1 MDKINKF
8 FKNKK
13 ILITGNT
20 GFIGSWLTTVLL
32 NHEAK
37 ITGISKDTGETNG
50 LFKILKIKKDIH
62 FKLLD
67 LTHEKK
73 TANFLKGKN
82 FDIIIHLA
90 AEPLVYDG
98 YKNPNKVIKNNIF
111 STINL
116 FNYIKNKK
124 TFLVNFTTDKVYF
137 NDNKSHKYFTE
148 NDILYGEDP
157 YSFSKVVTDMMGKMW
172 SHNFKPTKI
181 INVRCGNVIGGA
193 DWKQKRLIPDII
205 KNHYQKKKL
214 DIRNLNSTRPWVHIL
229 EVSNILLL
237 LIQKKF
243 NKNFQFD
250 VFNISPNIGGEKNV
264 KWIINYFKTLSIND
278 FHYTTKSEFKEKTNL
293 KLNSTKIK
301 KILTLNYKF
310 NVKERFSMTFDWY
323 KVFYKTRKLISE
335 KTHSD
340 IEFFESLF
348 FKNNK

>member
-1 MDKINKF
+1 LDKINKF

-82 FDIIIHLA
+82 FDVIIHLA

-148 NDILYGEDP
+148 NDILCGEDP

-243 NKNFQFD
+243 NENFQFD
-250 VFNISPNIGGEKNV
+250 VFNISPDIGDEKNV
-264 KWIINYFKTLSIND
+264 KWIINYFEKKSKTKLN
-278 FHYTTKSEFKEKTNL
+278 YTLKNTFKEKINL
-293 KLNSTKIK
+293 KLNNK
-301 KILTLNYKF
+301 KVYNYLKF
-310 NVKERFSMTFDWY
+310 KKKLSVDKRFGLTFDWY
-323 KVFYKTRKLISE
+323 K
-335 KTHSD
+335 H
-340 IEFFESLF
+340 F
-348 FKNNK
+348 FKNKSYMKTKTLEQINEVEKILFSR

>member
-20 GFIGSWLTTVLL
+20 GFIGSWLTIVLL
-32 NHEAK
+32 KHGAK

-50 LFKILKIKKDIH
+50 LFKILKIKNDIH

-82 FDIIIHLA
+82 FDVIIHLA

-124 TFLVNFTTDKVYF
+124 TFLINFTTDKVYF

-243 NKNFQFD
+243 NENFQFD
-250 VFNISPNIGGEKNV
+250 VFNISPDIGDEKNV
-264 KWIINYFKTLSIND
+264 KWIINYFEKKSKTKLN
-278 FHYTTKSEFKEKTNL
+278 YTLKNTFKEKINL
-293 KLNSTKIK
+293 KLNNK
-301 KILTLNYKF
+301 KVYNYLKF
-310 NVKERFSMTFDWY
+310 RKKLSVDKRFGLTFDWY
-323 KVFYKTRKLISE
+323 K
-335 KTHSD
+335 H
-340 IEFFESLF
+340 F
-348 FKNNK
+348 FKNKSYMKTKTLEQINEVEKILFSR

>member
-1 MDKINKF
+1 LDKINKF

-20 GFIGSWLTTVLL
+20 GFIGSWLTIVLL
-32 NHEAK
+32 KHGAK

-50 LFKILKIKKDIH
+50 LFKILKIKNDIH

-137 NDNKSHKYFTE
+137 NDNKRNKYFTE

-237 LIQKKF
+237 LIKKKF

-264 KWIINYFKTLSIND
+264 KWIINYFEKNSKTKLNYALKNI
-278 FHYTTKSEFKEKTNL
+278 FKEKINL
-293 KLNSTKIK
+293 KLSNK
-301 KILTLNYKF
+301 KVYNYLKF
-310 NVKERFSMTFDWY
+310 KKKLSVDKRFELTFDWY
-323 KVFYKTRKLISE
+323 N
-335 KTHSD
+335 H
-340 IEFFESLF
+340 F
-348 FKNNK
+348 FKNKLYIKTKTLEQINEVKKILFSR